1 MLPFRPQWSGQKWP
15 HQPQQTSLRRCNA
28 ISADADAV
36 LHPWGDPHLRGS
48 ISLFSSFP
56 LLNRALT
63 ELSPCRMLQHTHQSG
78 CPLDTAKDNSA
89 THVAMGMLHEML
101 SASHLKGCRSPSYS
115 SVCPK
120 MDFHGTAH
128 GQNVLSTTKMGKQH
142 FVASRKG
149 KMSSG
154 WVGEL
159 SLH

>member
-1 MLPFRPQWSGQKWP
+1 M
-15 HQPQQTSLRRCNA
+15 
-28 ISADADAV
+28 
-36 LHPWGDPHLRGS
+36 RGF

-89 THVAMGMLHEML
+89 TPVAMGMLHEML

-115 SVCPK
+115 SVFPK